1 MYKYYSS
8 VPLYY
13 KYLFSRRWMMPY
25 MDKDKSEH
33 MEGWI
38 VARVDSGKDGQWQG
52 WIVAWVDSGMGG

>member
-38 VARVDSGKDGQWQG
+38 VARMDSGK
-52 WIVAWVDSGMGG
+52 GG